1 MPQRSL
7 AGLGFPRTRRLRRRR
22 EFLDVQ
28 GGRPPQGER
37 PAAPGPRRRRAGRF
51 VVFLRPRPDGALG
64 RLGITTSAKIGRAV
78 RRNRIR
84 RLVREAF
91 RTTPGL
97 FPRDHDV
104 VVLVT
109 SGEGEWFL
117 SGVIDEL
124 ARWKQPRPL
133 LPPAAHGGGR

>member
-1 MPQRSL
+1 
-7 AGLGFPRTRRLRRRR
+7 
-22 EFLDVQ
+22 VQ
-28 GGRPPQGER
+28 GGRPPEGER
-37 PAAPGPRRRRAGRF
+37 TVGRSSRRRRAGRF
-51 VVFLRPRPDGALG
+51 VVFLRRRPDGSPS

-91 RTTPGL
+91 RTTPDL

-109 SGEGEWFL
+109 SGEGEWML
-117 SGVIDEL
+117 SGVVEEL
-124 ARWKQPRPL
+124 ARWKQPRPS
-133 LPPAAHGGGR
+133 AAPGAPEAVR